1 MKVLADTYVRYVI
14 TGFYVPTIRPL
25 HAIHFVLLADRKLT
39 GRGKCDVSIA
49 CCGNGVYA
57 IYKKEELNIDE
68 SWTLLRGGSV
78 FFDRKRGSR
87 ALRVGEKVSRK

>member
-1 MKVLADTYVRYVI
+1 MMYREVEVELEGSEEALEKQIPKSLMLVKSWAMKALADTYVRYVI

-39 GRGKCDVSIA
+39 GRGRCDVSIA

-57 IYKKEELNIDE
+57 IYK
-68 SWTLLRGGSV
+68 
-78 FFDRKRGSR
+78 RKS
-87 ALRVGEKVSRK
+87 